1 MQKYNSQLPIGVKKF
16 IDHSAP
22 RQVQFMESGE
32 KRVAPEEVLDDD
44 GYILVDSIT
53 EPIFKEDTKFQYK
66 INSNGFRSQHFK
78 KMDPGNLNILYAGCS
93 MTYGVGLPEEY
104 IWPTLV
110 SEGIKEINPNKQ
122 VESFNVATPGASI
135 HEIVRNCFIFFENY
149 GNPDYLLVSL
159 SDIERSISYDNSD
172 EKFKQIIPSEF
183 NLTQKMSKQLI
194 YALASVNT
202 ANNWLIASDIMF
214 MLESYCKAAGINL
227 IWTTWKRDQALEWAE
242 LPFKNYLKTESYG
255 IQTWYSPLNKED
267 RAKNIK
273 DNVDNLPYWEF
284 ARDGAHPG
292 TLWTK
297 ELSKKFLDEI
307 KRRAT

>member
-1 MQKYNSQLPIGVKKF
+1 MQKYDSQLPSGVKKF
-16 IDHSAP
+16 IDHTAP

-32 KRVAPEEVLDDD
+32 KRVSPKEVLDDE

-53 EPIFKEDTKFQYK
+53 EPIFKEDIKFQYK
-66 INSNGFRSQHFK
+66 INSDGFRSQHFK
-78 KMDPGNLNILYAGCS
+78 KMNPDNLNVLYAGCS

-110 SEGIKEINPNKQ
+110 SNGIKEMNPGKQ
-122 VESFNVATPGASI
+122 VESFNVAAPGASI
-135 HEIVRNCFIFFENY
+135 HEIVRNCFIFFESY
-149 GNPDYLLVSL
+149 GNPHYLFVSL
-159 SDIERSISYDNSD
+159 SDIERSISYDNAD
-172 EKFKQIIPSEF
+172 QKFKQIIPSEF

-202 ANNWLIASDIMF
+202 ANNWLIASDMMF
-214 MLESYCKAAGINL
+214 MLESYCKSAGINL
-227 IWTTWKRDQALEWAE
+227 IWTTWKRDQAFEWSE
-242 LPFKNYLKTESYG
+242 LPFKDYLKTESHDV
-255 IQTWYSPLNKED
+255 QTWYSPLNKENRPKD
-267 RAKNIK
+267 IRDNI
-273 DNVDNLPYWEF
+273 DNLPYWEF

-307 KRRAT
+307 KRRGI